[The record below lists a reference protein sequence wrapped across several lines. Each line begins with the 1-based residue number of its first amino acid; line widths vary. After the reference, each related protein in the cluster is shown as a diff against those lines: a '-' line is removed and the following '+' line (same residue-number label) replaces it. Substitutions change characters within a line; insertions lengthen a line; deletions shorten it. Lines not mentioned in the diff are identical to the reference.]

1 MSSQEDR
8 TLAFIK
14 KIDELL
20 LKLTPDDWAVAQ
32 SYVVATTNTAV
43 SLFTGAIGWFTDL
56 DEYLQGEAN
65 LFLYGE
71 EQPEAFDNGGK
82 YPVINEIVWNFLKNV
97 RTKAIAGE
105 KKFLR
110 QGMQERIIIAV
121 ESYFEGQKFSGYF
134 FGGKQVLSNLYEE
147 TMIADP
153 FMTEVFLHAFREREK
168 PPTRRFG
175 RYHTP
180 RRTYVARGDT
190 KSLEVTDEVAIK
202 IGELVIEKVKD
213 GKVNDLFPASRTI
226 EYVLENGYTIEQV
239 SKKIADRVQAKIND
253 LDQIEIRI
261 NTPQKSVD
269 MTWYG
274 LFSYK
279 ATRPAVRSFF
289 LTNITK
295 DSQIYFTIL
304 NDPATSPKE
313 VKMADVP
320 FSTYQMPN
328 NHEFGITGISEDVTQ
343 WPMGPYGDNPEALEL
358 LEIDESTGGKDIREY
373 EFEFYTGSPVS
384 VRDWFKNLIKWDFP
398 QTPQELIKST
408 IENRY
413 AQFILSMGL
422 DLDEDGELESSALAY
437 FNLFFDDE
445 FITLIY
451 ESIAID
457 KELARRHDIFNR
469 IADKAAT
476 DGELDKQ
483 DIKDIETEA
492 AKAFLETNAPDA
504 ETPLTEEQIE
514 DRQRFYKQC
523 ALMMNIEKL
532 STTFEEQIL
541 ARQAT
546 ESFDGPMKD
555 KPFGGRFWRA
565 KSDNKESLMTNL
577 VSSEDSS
584 YMFEIPPHVMTQLTP
599 KFRLY
604 KVMNDQ
610 TGKLKQTEFIF
621 PRFTDV
627 NRDKNFKKTQG
638 TNQEPGKIPSF
649 LEAQFDKGDG
659 LGLKSFSI
667 NFNGTNPAE
676 ARNDIKGEMSLFF
689 QSFADFTRK
698 RISNNGDEYR
708 FVDLIIQP
716 EPDDN
721 NVSQGVKI
729 TTLRQYE
736 PTFYRIRVDM
746 GYNIPKAGDIQGISS
761 DDLISLQNALKSMNK
776 SYYLCM
782 IDHDFNIKNDGTVEM
797 KFTYR
802 AYLETAL
809 KSLRFD
815 ALTTPELA
823 KKRIENQNKLFDIAT
838 SERCTKDELK
848 ELQLAIAGSEEEL
861 VLNSLNSIMMRM
873 YSRGKIF
880 NVTIDNDDRKFFLN
894 EGYFKNCNLLNDAQT
909 EPDGTA
915 TGDLGVVLDRNFL
928 SEEPDVDFERD
939 IDDTKIQFFFFGDIL
954 HTILDALNDPDTRT
968 IAVGMENTKIV
979 LGSFDFDPYQ
989 SNSGPVSLNISNIPI
1004 AVDFF
1009 SEWFK
1014 ENVLNQKSSRR
1025 TFPILN
1031 FIRSLSNYVVSN
1043 ALLETCVNRNVENA
1057 LLFQTGQVSV
1067 VSANKQDPLSAMID
1081 VNSRAIINTDFQ
1093 RRIAIRIKEGNSSE
1107 AIKRL
1112 RKEKGIHGL
1121 PLNGDT
1127 GGSPNV
1133 EDFYHYIV
1141 LNANGSSLTYAGTGK
1156 YEDDIKKGRF
1166 HVEIGSNRGIVKT
1179 VKFSKTNMQYL
1190 REARFMR
1197 NGVDGLLQ
1205 LSSVYKASVEMF
1217 GNTLFYPGMEL
1228 WINPYGFGGLP
1239 LGNPQQ
1245 GGDNRSL
1252 ANMLGLGGYHTITGV
1267 STTLTPTGFTT
1278 SLDSQHYYS
1287 GDGEKP
1293 DTIEPKAP
1301 KKNKTNSL
1309 IEMGVLEEDR
1319 TRADAGFC
1327 EAELTEAINFNIA
1340 DANNSQSSA
1349 PSIETG
1355 TSTAAPAATTSPSST
1370 PAPSAATYEQLITK
1384 YMESGSGIYK
1394 GDNGDFV
1401 SEPNQ
1406 LMQMELYFIPYNY
1419 AGRPNP
1425 LRKVRVTE

>member
-1 MSSQEDR
+1 MTED
-8 TLAFIK
+8 
-14 KIDELL
+14 
-20 LKLTPDDWAVAQ
+20 
-32 SYVVATTNTAV
+32 TTNFIAKVDEFIARFEPDTIMLAGGNRKIYANGGTYKRVNEAVYGFLITAKKKA
-43 SLFTGAIGWFTDL
+43 SSGSDG
-56 DEYLQGEAN
+56 
-65 LFLYGE
+65 
-71 EQPEAFDNGGK
+71 FDNK
-82 YPVINEIVWNFLKNV
+82 YFQDKIIN
-97 RTKAIAGE
+97 
-105 KKFLR
+105 
-110 QGMQERIIIAV
+110 AV
-121 ESYFEGQKFSGYF
+121 EAYIAEKDFNGYF
-134 FGGKQVLSNLYEE
+134 FGGKEILSHLFDTTFLKSDYY
-147 TMIADP
+147 TQI
-153 FMTEVFLHAFREREK
+153 FLHAFRKREV
-168 PPTRRFG
+168 PQR
-175 RYHTP
+175 P
-180 RRTYVARGDT
+180 RAPNAVVRNTFVPRGAVLDI
-190 KSLEVTDEVAIK
+190 EVTDEVATS
-202 IGELVIEKVKD
+202 IGESIIEQVKD
-213 GKVNDLFPASRTI
+213 GNVQSLFPASKTI
-226 EYVLENGYTIEQV
+226 EYVLQNGYTIEQV
-239 SKKIADRVQAKIND
+239 SEKIADRVQGKINR
-253 LDQIEIRI
+253 LDEIQIRI
-261 NTPQKSVD
+261 NTPQQSVD

-289 LTNITK
+289 LTNTTK
-295 DSQIYFTIL
+295 NSQIYFTIL
-304 NDPATSPKE
+304 NDPATPPKE

-320 FSTYQMPN
+320 FSTYTMPN
-328 NHEFGITGISEDVTQ
+328 NRVFGITGISEDVTQ
-343 WPMGPYGDNPEALEL
+343 WPRGPYGDSPEALEL
-358 LEIDESTGGKDIREY
+358 LEIDESTGGKDIRDY
-373 EFEFYTGSPVS
+373 EFEFYTGKPVS
-384 VRDWFKNLIKWDFP
+384 IIDWIANLITFEDP

-422 DLDEDGELESSALAY
+422 DLDDDGDLGQSALSY
-437 FNLFFDDE
+437 FNEFFDDD

-476 DGELDKQ
+476 DGRLDPQ

-492 AKAFLETNAPDA
+492 VKAFLATNAPDA
-504 ETPLTEEQIE
+504 KTPLTEEQIE
-514 DRQRFYKQC
+514 NRQRFYKQC
-523 ALMMNIEKL
+523 ALMMNIKKL
-532 STTFEEQIL
+532 STTFEEHVV
-541 ARQAT
+541 ARQT
-546 ESFDGPMKD
+546 TDFYDGPMKD

-565 KSDNKESLMTNL
+565 MSENKESLMTNL

-584 YMFEIPPHVMTQLTP
+584 YMFKIPPHVMTQLTP

-610 TGKLKQTEFIF
+610 SGTLKQTEFIF
-621 PRFTDV
+621 PRFTDL
-627 NRDKNFKKTQG
+627 NRDKNYKKNQG
-638 TNQEPGKIPSF
+638 TNQEGEIPSF
-649 LEAQFDKGDG
+649 LAAQFDKGDG

-667 NFNGTNPAE
+667 NFNGTTPTE
-676 ARNDIKGEMSLFF
+676 ARNDITGQMSLFF

-716 EPDDN
+716 EPDDDN
-721 NVSQGVKI
+721 MSQGVKI

-746 GYNIPKAGDIQGISS
+746 GYNIPKAGDIEGISS

-823 KKRIENQNKLFDIAT
+823 KKRIENQNKLFEIAT
-838 SERCTKDELK
+838 SEKCTKDELK

-861 VLNSLNSIMMRM
+861 VLNSLNSIMTRM

-880 NVTIDNDDRKFFLN
+880 NVTIDNEDRKFFLN
-894 EGYFKNCNLLNDAQT
+894 KGYFKNCNLLNDAQAAT
-909 EPDGTA
+909 SGDI

-928 SEEPDVDFERD
+928 SEDPDVDFERD

-954 HTILDALNDPDTRT
+954 HTILDALNDPDTKT
-968 IAVGMENTKIV
+968 VAVGMENTKIV

-989 SNSGPVSLNISNIPI
+989 SNSGPVSLNVSNIPI

-1025 TFPILN
+1025 AFPILN

-1067 VSANKQDPLSAMID
+1067 VSANKQDPLSVMID
-1081 VNSRAIINTDFQ
+1081 SVHNPIINTDLQ
-1093 RRIAIRIKEGNSSE
+1093 RKGGASIKKNPDSDFAKKAKKSGYY
-1107 AIKRL
+1107 
-1112 RKEKGIHGL
+1112 GL

-1141 LNANGSSLTYAGTGK
+1141 LNANGSSLTYAGRGK

-1287 GDGEKP
+1287 GDGEQP

-1309 IEMGVLEEDR
+1309 IEMGVLERNR
-1319 TRADAGFC
+1319 TRDDAGFC
-1327 EAELTEAINFNIA
+1327 EAELVEAINFNIA
-1340 DANNSQSSA
+1340 GANNSQSST
-1349 PSIETG
+1349 PSIT
-1355 TSTAAPAATTSPSST
+1355 TPSPTATPAATPTPSST
-1370 PAPSAATYEQLITK
+1370 PATYEELVAHYGTS
-1384 YMESGSGIYK
+1384 SGVYQGNFGTFKSFRDSFGIL
-1394 GDNGDFV
+1394 
-1401 SEPNQ
+1401 NQ
-1406 LMQMELYFIPYNY
+1406 LFFVPSGPDGMPDET
-1419 AGRPNP
+1419 
-1425 LRKVRVTE
+1425 RKVRITE

>member
-1 MSSQEDR
+1 MTDLDALKTRLENVIEKTSPTTSAFWDRSINIALGAASITGGVLITYFTAGLGTPIAVGLAATGTTLIYGVGTEVEQAYTKSEWTNGGKINYINFIINGAATFFLAVLNGSVRETEGSILNIENTVAAYEDYFIDKFNGGRFLSALQLNKAITSDNLKKSWFASNYALQEMLSNKSMLTADSMEILRETIIETIGDGTFGRVFGVNARIKYMIENGFSISDIGVFIAKGGDGVKGVEDLITGLTDIQLTINESSASTLFSTYRNVNDGVTRAKIVQDYYPDQVGINLGALADPSMVVDKLNLATVLFPTEVYGTDGDGQVATNQEALDILKDFDGFGENGDITSYEFQFYDTLTPDMFPESLSR
-8 TLAFIK
+8 TLMNGLWNALTGDNKYTPVEVFSNQIKNKYMEFILKIIDDYQDDDKLKTSLTKTRNKVFNSNFMNLIYYVIATDKEIARRVEIFKGFEALIESEGRDASSPLTAEEIK
-14 KIDELL
+14 KI
-20 LKLTPDDWAVAQ
+20 
-32 SYVVATTNTAV
+32 
-43 SLFTGAIGWFTDL
+43 
-56 DEYLQGEAN
+56 
-65 LFLYGE
+65 
-71 EQPEAFDNGGK
+71 
-82 YPVINEIVWNFLKNV
+82 
-97 RTKAIAGE
+97 
-105 KKFLR
+105 
-110 QGMQERIIIAV
+110 
-121 ESYFEGQKFSGYF
+121 
-134 FGGKQVLSNLYEE
+134 
-147 TMIADP
+147 
-153 FMTEVFLHAFREREK
+153 
-168 PPTRRFG
+168 
-175 RYHTP
+175 
-180 RRTYVARGDT
+180 
-190 KSLEVTDEVAIK
+190 
-202 IGELVIEKVKD
+202 
-213 GKVNDLFPASRTI
+213 
-226 EYVLENGYTIEQV
+226 
-239 SKKIADRVQAKIND
+239 
-253 LDQIEIRI
+253 
-261 NTPQKSVD
+261 
-269 MTWYG
+269 
-274 LFSYK
+274 
-279 ATRPAVRSFF
+279 
-289 LTNITK
+289 
-295 DSQIYFTIL
+295 
-304 NDPATSPKE
+304 
-313 VKMADVP
+313 
-320 FSTYQMPN
+320 
-328 NHEFGITGISEDVTQ
+328 
-343 WPMGPYGDNPEALEL
+343 EAL
-358 LEIDESTGGKDIREY
+358 G
-373 EFEFYTGSPVS
+373 
-384 VRDWFKNLIKWDFP
+384 
-398 QTPQELIKST
+398 
-408 IENRY
+408 
-413 AQFILSMGL
+413 
-422 DLDEDGELESSALAY
+422 
-437 FNLFFDDE
+437 
-445 FITLIY
+445 
-451 ESIAID
+451 
-457 KELARRHDIFNR
+457 
-469 IADKAAT
+469 
-476 DGELDKQ
+476 
-483 DIKDIETEA
+483 
-492 AKAFLETNAPDA
+492 AKAFVNTIVQQRA
-504 ETPLTEEQIE
+504 TLTEEQIE

-523 ALMMNIEKL
+523 ALMMNIGKL
-532 STTFEEQIL
+532 NTKFEEQIL

-565 KSDNKESLMTNL
+565 KSRNKESLMTNL

-610 TGKLKQTEFIF
+610 SGTLKQTEFIF
-621 PRFTDV
+621 PRFTDL
-627 NRDKNFKKTQG
+627 NRDKNFKKNQG
-638 TNQEPGKIPSF
+638 TNQEGEIPSF
-649 LEAQFDKGDG
+649 LAAQFDKGDG

-698 RISNNGDEYR
+698 RISNNGDGYR

-721 NVSQGVKI
+721 NMSQGIKI

-823 KKRIENQNKLFDIAT
+823 KKRIENQSKLFDIAT

-861 VLNSLNSIMMRM
+861 VLNSLNSIMTRM
-873 YSRGKIF
+873 YSRSKIF
-880 NVTIDNDDRKFFLN
+880 NVTIDNEDRKFFLDR
-894 EGYFKNCNLLNDAQT
+894 GYFKNCNLLNDAVT
-909 EPDGTA
+909 DTNGTA
-915 TGDLGVVLDRNFL
+915 TGDLGVVLNRNFL
-928 SEEPDVDFERD
+928 SENSEVNFRRD

-968 IAVGMENTKIV
+968 VAVGMENTKIV

-989 SNSGPVSLNISNIPI
+989 SNSGGVSLNISNIPI
-1004 AVDFF
+1004 SVDFF

-1067 VSANKQDPLSAMID
+1067 VSATNSDPLSEMID
-1081 VNSRAIINTDFQ
+1081 LRTMIIDTDE
-1093 RRIAIRIKEGNSSE
+1093 RRGVGGS
-1107 AIKRL
+1107 
-1112 RKEKGIHGL
+1112 GL

-1141 LNANGSSLTYAGTGK
+1141 LNANGSSLTYAGRGK

-1252 ANMLGLGGYHTITGV
+1252 ANMLGLGGYHTITSV

-1287 GDGEKP
+1287 GDGEQP

-1309 IEMGVLEEDR
+1309 IEMGRSDERDRTEED
-1319 TRADAGFC
+1319 ANFC
-1327 EAELTEAINFNIA
+1327 EAELVEALNFNIA
-1340 DANNSQSSA
+1340 DANNSQSST
-1349 PSIETG
+1349 PSIT
-1355 TSTAAPAATTSPSST
+1355 TPSPTATPAAT
-1370 PAPSAATYEQLITK
+1370 PAPSAATYEQLVAHYGTS
-1384 YMESGSGIYK
+1384 SGVYQGNFGTFKSFRDSFGIL
-1394 GDNGDFV
+1394 
-1401 SEPNQ
+1401 NQ
-1406 LMQMELYFIPYNY
+1406 LFFV
-1419 AGRPNP
+1419 PNGTGGTP
-1425 LRKVRVTE
+1425 DETRKVRITE

>member
-1 MSSQEDR
+1 MSSQKDR
-8 TLAFIK
+8 TLAFIR

-20 LKLTPDDWAVAQ
+20 LKLAPDDWKYLQSFVVTGTNAAMNVFAGAV
-32 SYVVATTNTAV
+32 
-43 SLFTGAIGWFTDL
+43 GWFTDL
-56 DEYLQGEAN
+56 DEYLQEEAN
-65 LFLYGE
+65 LVLYGE
-71 EQPEAFDNGGK
+71 KQPEVFAKGGK
-82 YPVINEIVWNFLKNV
+82 YPVINEIVWNFLKTA
-97 RTKAIAGE
+97 RTKAIE
-105 KKFLR
+105 KEEKFLNENI
-110 QGMQERIIIAV
+110 QANIIMAV
-121 ESYFEGQKFSGYF
+121 ESYLEGQKFSGFF
-134 FGGKQVLSNLYEE
+134 FGGKEVLSNLYDE
-147 TMIADP
+147 TIGDP
-153 FMTEVFLHAFREREK
+153 FMTEVFLHAFRARED
-168 PPTRRFG
+168 PPTQRFG
-175 RYHTP
+175 
-180 RRTYVARGDT
+180 TYPTQRLTFVPRGDA
-190 KSLEVTDEVAIK
+190 KGLEVTDEVAIK

-239 SKKIADRVQAKIND
+239 SEKIADRVQAKIND
-253 LDQIEIRI
+253 LDEIEIRI
-261 NTPQKSVD
+261 NTPQKEVE
-269 MTWYG
+269 MVWYG
-274 LFSYK
+274 LFTYK

-289 LTNITK
+289 LTNTPK
-295 DSQIYFTIL
+295 NSQIYFTIL
-304 NDPATSPKE
+304 NDPATPPKE
-313 VKMADVP
+313 VKMDDVP
-320 FSTYQMPN
+320 FSTYKLPN
-328 NHEFGITGISEDVTQ
+328 NAEFGITGISEDVTQ
-343 WPMGPYGDNPEALEL
+343 WPRGPYGDNPEALEL
-358 LEIDESTGGKDIREY
+358 LERDKSTGGKDIREY
-373 EFEFYTGSPVS
+373 EFEFYTGRPVS
-384 VRDWFKNLIKWDFP
+384 VKDWFKNLIKFEDP
-398 QTPQELIKST
+398 ATPQELIKST

-422 DLDEDGELESSALAY
+422 DLDEDGQLEQSALAY
-437 FNLFFDDE
+437 FNLFFDDD

-476 DGELDKQ
+476 GGQLDKQ

-492 AKAFLETNAPDA
+492 AKAFLETNAPDTK
-504 ETPLTEEQIE
+504 TPLTEEQIE
-514 DRQRFYKQC
+514 GRQRFYKQC
-523 ALMMNIEKL
+523 ALMMNIGKL
-532 STTFEEQIL
+532 NTKFEEQIL

-565 KSDNKESLMTNL
+565 KSRNKESLMTNL

-610 TGKLKQTEFIF
+610 SGTLKQTEFIF
-621 PRFTDV
+621 PRFTDL

-638 TNQEPGKIPSF
+638 TNQEGEIPSF
-649 LEAQFDKGDG
+649 LAAQFDKGDG

-716 EPDDN
+716 EPDDAN
-721 NVSQGVKI
+721 MSQGVKI

-823 KKRIENQNKLFDIAT
+823 RKRIENQNKLFEIAADKK
-838 SERCTKDELK
+838 CTKDELK
-848 ELQLAIAGSEEEL
+848 ELQLAIAGSEEAL
-861 VLNSLNSIMMRM
+861 VLNSLNSIMIRM

-894 EGYFKNCNLLNDAQT
+894 KGYFKNCNLLNDAQR
-909 EPDGTA
+909 ENSGA
-915 TGDLGVVLDRNFL
+915 VTGDLGVVLDRNFL
-928 SEEPDVDFERD
+928 SEEPDVDFKRD

-968 IAVGMENTKIV
+968 VAVGMENTKIV

-1004 AVDFF
+1004 SVDFF

-1067 VSANKQDPLSAMID
+1067 VSSNKEDPLSAMVD
-1081 VNSRAIINTDFQ
+1081 LDQRAIIHTDLQ
-1093 RRIAIRIKEGNSSE
+1093 RRIAIRIKEKPKSE
-1107 AIKRL
+1107 QAKKAKKSGL
-1112 RKEKGIHGL
+1112 YGL

-1141 LNANGSSLTYAGTGK
+1141 LNANGSSLTYAGKGK

-1287 GDGEKP
+1287 GDGEQP

-1301 KKNKTNSL
+1301 KKNKTDSL
-1309 IEMGVLEEDR
+1309 IEMGVNEKSDRSIED
-1319 TRADAGFC
+1319 ANFC
-1327 EAELTEAINFNIA
+1327 EAELTEALNFNIA
-1340 DANNSQSSA
+1340 DANNSQSST

-1355 TSTAAPAATTSPSST
+1355 TTTAATAAT
-1370 PAPSAATYEQLITK
+1370 PAPATPTGEELQTK
-1384 YMESGSGIYK
+1384 YPNGARTSRNGQAGVYTHKTSNNGLLKVYFEPDDGSG
-1394 GDNGDFV
+1394 
-1401 SEPNQ
+1401 
-1406 LMQMELYFIPYNY
+1406 
-1419 AGRPNP
+1419 
-1425 LRKVRVTE
+1425 KVRITE

>member
-1 MSSQEDR
+1 MTTITKEEGLILRKKYSDIFKPASGALQVFSYRTLDDFSNGGSINEINQAIYLSLVKLYTNRNEHLSILESTELFDQIQNYLDEEYIIATLPSDSLFDKLATLKPLGAIDPRDLITEENLNKSVYIVEFYLESFRLDQSYFTEPQNIALRAFLKEVVGNKDSSKLGAKWGLPIANVLQNQYSPDRVGELIAKRVSAKINNMEAITIEINGVGSNLFTFEQDNSTGSIIWKIVQEDLYPAQTGVTFR
-8 TLAFIK
+8 VGGNATVASTPLG
-14 KIDELL
+14 
-20 LKLTPDDWAVAQ
+20 KLQ
-32 SYVVATTNTAV
+32 KATTNWPVDATGGELENEELLRRENNLADINIETYEFKYWTEFNV
-43 SLFTGAIGWFTDL
+43 S
-56 DEYLQGEAN
+56 Y
-65 LFLYGE
+65 
-71 EQPEAFDNGGK
+71 
-82 YPVINEIVWNFLKNV
+82 
-97 RTKAIAGE
+97 
-105 KKFLR
+105 
-110 QGMQERIIIAV
+110 V
-121 ESYFEGQKFSGYF
+121 ESWRIWW
-134 FGGKQVLSNLYEE
+134 VD
-147 TMIADP
+147 DP
-153 FMTEVFLHAFREREK
+153 E
-168 PPTRRFG
+168 
-175 RYHTP
+175 
-180 RRTYVARGDT
+180 
-190 KSLEVTDEVAIK
+190 
-202 IGELVIEKVKD
+202 
-213 GKVNDLFPASRTI
+213 
-226 EYVLENGYTIEQV
+226 
-239 SKKIADRVQAKIND
+239 
-253 LDQIEIRI
+253 
-261 NTPQKSVD
+261 
-269 MTWYG
+269 
-274 LFSYK
+274 
-279 ATRPAVRSFF
+279 
-289 LTNITK
+289 
-295 DSQIYFTIL
+295 
-304 NDPATSPKE
+304 
-313 VKMADVP
+313 
-320 FSTYQMPN
+320 
-328 NHEFGITGISEDVTQ
+328 
-343 WPMGPYGDNPEALEL
+343 
-358 LEIDESTGGKDIREY
+358 
-373 EFEFYTGSPVS
+373 
-384 VRDWFKNLIKWDFP
+384 
-398 QTPQELIKST
+398 TPQEFLEAVIGNKYV
-408 IENRY
+408 E
-413 AQFILSMGL
+413 FILEILRDYDADG
-422 DLDEDGELESSALAY
+422 DLDTSIGKKFKQIYDDAFILQVY
-437 FNLFFDDE
+437 NLV
-445 FITLIY
+445 
-451 ESIAID
+451 AID
-457 KELARRHDIFNR
+457 KEIARRLESF
-469 IADKAAT
+469 KALEQINDDEI
-476 DGELDKQ
+476 DGDSGDLTNEQLKKIQ
-483 DIKDIETEA
+483 A
-492 AKAFLETNAPDA
+492 AGLKAFAVSDGSAA

-514 DRQRFYKQC
+514 GRQRFYKQC
-523 ALMMNIEKL
+523 ALMMNIAKL
-532 STTFEEQIL
+532 NTKFEEHVL

-546 ESFDGPMKD
+546 DFYDGPLKD

-565 KSDNKESLMTNL
+565 KSKNKESLMTNL

-584 YMFEIPPHVMTQLTP
+584 YMFKIPPHVMTQLTP

-610 TGKLKQTEFIF
+610 SGTLKQTEFIF
-621 PRFTDV
+621 PRFTDL
-627 NRDKNFKKTQG
+627 NRDKNFKKSQG
-638 TNQEPGKIPSF
+638 TDQEGEIPSF
-649 LEAQFDKGDG
+649 LAAQFDKGDG

-716 EPDDN
+716 EPDDDN
-721 NVSQGVKI
+721 MSQGVKI

-746 GYNIPKAGDIQGISS
+746 GYNIPKAGDIEGISS
-761 DDLISLQNALKSMNK
+761 GDLTSLQNALKSMNK

-782 IDHDFNIKNDGTVEM
+782 VDHDFNIKNDGTVEM

-823 KKRIENQNKLFDIAT
+823 KKRIENQSKLFDIAT
-838 SERCTKDELK
+838 SKKCTKDELK
-848 ELQLAIAGSEEEL
+848 ELQFALAGSEEEL
-861 VLNSLNSIMMRM
+861 VLNSLNSIMRRM
-873 YSRGKIF
+873 YFRNKIF
-880 NVTIDNDDRKFFLN
+880 NVTINNEDRKFFLDK
-894 EGYFKNCNLLNDAQT
+894 GYFKNCNLLNDAQT
-909 EPDGTA
+909 DTDGTA

-928 SEEPDVDFERD
+928 SEEPTVDFKRD

-954 HTILDALNDPDTRT
+954 HTILDALNDPDTKT

-989 SNSGPVSLNISNIPI
+989 SNSGGVSLNISNIPI

-1067 VSANKQDPLSAMID
+1067 VSATNSDPLSEMID
-1081 VNSRAIINTDFQ
+1081 LSTMIIDTDE
-1093 RRIAIRIKEGNSSE
+1093 RRGAGGS
-1107 AIKRL
+1107 
-1112 RKEKGIHGL
+1112 GL

-1301 KKNKTNSL
+1301 KKNKTDSL
-1309 IEMGVLEEDR
+1309 IEMGVNEKSDRTEED
-1319 TRADAGFC
+1319 ANFC

-1340 DANNSQSSA
+1340 DANNSQSSV
-1349 PSIETG
+1349 PSITTG
-1355 TSTAAPAATTSPSST
+1355 TPTAAPAATTSPSST
-1370 PAPSAATYEQLITK
+1370 PAPAAAAYEQLITK
-1384 YMESGSGIYK
+1384 YMESGSGFYK
-1394 GDNGDFV
+1394 GDTGDFV
-1401 SEPNQ
+1401 SEQNQ

>member
-1 MSSQEDR
+1 MTTITKEEGLILRKKYSDIFKPASGALQVFSYR
-8 TLAFIK
+8 TL
-14 KIDELL
+14 
-20 LKLTPDDWAVAQ
+20 DDF
-32 SYVVATTNTAV
+32 S
-43 SLFTGAIGWFTDL
+43 
-56 DEYLQGEAN
+56 
-65 LFLYGE
+65 
-71 EQPEAFDNGGK
+71 NGGS
-82 YPVINEIVWNFLKNV
+82 INEINQAIYLSLV
-97 RTKAIAGE
+97 RLYSNQNEPYAQPILESTVLFDQIQDYLDDKY
-105 KKFLR
+105 
-110 QGMQERIIIAV
+110 IIATEGTPSLFETLGV
-121 ESYFEGQKFSGYF
+121 LKPLDAIDPRDLITEENLNKSVYIAEFYLESFTIDDTYFTEPQNITFRAFLQEAINDRDSSKLGVKWGLPIAN
-134 FGGKQVLSNLYEE
+134 VLQYQYSPE
-147 TMIADP
+147 D
-153 FMTEVFLHAFREREK
+153 V
-168 PPTRRFG
+168 
-175 RYHTP
+175 
-180 RRTYVARGDT
+180 
-190 KSLEVTDEVAIK
+190 
-202 IGELVIEKVKD
+202 GEL
-213 GKVNDLFPASRTI
+213 
-226 EYVLENGYTIEQV
+226 
-239 SKKIADRVQAKIND
+239 IADRVSEKIND
-253 LDQIEIRI
+253 MELILIDI
-261 NTPQKSVD
+261 NWDATK
-269 MTWYG
+269 
-274 LFSYK
+274 LF
-279 ATRPAVRSFF
+279 TFEQDRS
-289 LTNITK
+289 
-295 DSQIYFTIL
+295 Q
-304 NDPATSPKE
+304 TSP
-313 VKMADVP
+313 
-320 FSTYQMPN
+320 
-328 NHEFGITGISEDVTQ
+328 VTWKIVQ
-343 WPMGPYGDNPEALEL
+343 NDLYPEQRGVTSRVGGNATDPSSPLGKLQKVTTVWPTD
-358 LEIDESTGGKDIREY
+358 
-373 EFEFYTGSPVS
+373 
-384 VRDWFKNLIKWDFP
+384 
-398 QTPQELIKST
+398 
-408 IENRY
+408 
-413 AQFILSMGL
+413 
-422 DLDEDGELESSALAY
+422 
-437 FNLFFDDE
+437 
-445 FITLIY
+445 
-451 ESIAID
+451 
-457 KELARRHDIFNR
+457 
-469 IADKAAT
+469 AT
-476 DGELDKQ
+476 DGELENEELLKRENNLA
-483 DIKDIETEA
+483 DINIETYEFSYWTRFDIGIVESWSQWWDDDPANPQEFLQAVIGNKYVEFIIEILLDYEIDGDLDSSIGRKFKEIYDDDFILKVYNLVAVDKEIARRLESFKELEQINDDDIVGADGQLTNEQLKKIQA
-492 AKAFLETNAPDA
+492 AGLKAFAVSDGSAA

-514 DRQRFYKQC
+514 GRQRFYKQC
-523 ALMMNIEKL
+523 ALMMNIAKL
-532 STTFEEQIL
+532 NTKFEEHVL
-541 ARQAT
+541 ARQT
-546 ESFDGPMKD
+546 TDFYDGPLKD

-565 KSDNKESLMTNL
+565 KSKNKESLMTNL

-584 YMFEIPPHVMTQLTP
+584 YMFKIPPHVMTQLTP

-610 TGKLKQTEFIF
+610 SGKLKQTEFIF
-621 PRFTDV
+621 PRFTDL
-627 NRDKNFKKTQG
+627 NRKNNFKKNQG
-638 TNQEPGKIPSF
+638 TNQEGEIPSF
-649 LEAQFDKGDG
+649 LAAQFDKGDG

-698 RISNNGDEYR
+698 RISNNKDEYR

-716 EPDDN
+716 EPDDDN
-721 NVSQGVKI
+721 MSQGVKI

-761 DDLISLQNALKSMNK
+761 DDLTSLQNALKSMNK

-823 KKRIENQNKLFDIAT
+823 KKRIENQNKLFEIAT
-838 SERCTKDELK
+838 SEKCTKDELK

-861 VLNSLNSIMMRM
+861 VLNSLNSIMTRM

-880 NVTIDNDDRKFFLN
+880 NVTIDNDDRKFFLDK
-894 EGYFKNCNLLNDAQT
+894 GYFKNCNLLNDAQAAT
-909 EPDGTA
+909 SGA
-915 TGDLGVVLDRNFL
+915 ITGDLGVVLDRNFL
-928 SEEPDVDFERD
+928 SEEPSVDFERD

-954 HTILDALNDPDTRT
+954 HTILDALNDPDTKT
-968 IAVGMENTKIV
+968 VAVGMENTKIV

-989 SNSGPVSLNISNIPI
+989 SNSGGVSLNISNIPI

-1014 ENVLNQKSSRR
+1014 ENILNQKSSRR

-1067 VSANKQDPLSAMID
+1067 VSATNSDPLSEMTDLNTMIID
-1081 VNSRAIINTDFQ
+1081 TD
-1093 RRIAIRIKEGNSSE
+1093 E
-1107 AIKRL
+1107 KR
-1112 RKEKGIHGL
+1112 GAGGSGL

-1309 IEMGVLEEDR
+1309 IEMGRSDERDRTEED
-1319 TRADAGFC
+1319 ANFC
-1327 EAELTEAINFNIA
+1327 EAELVEALNFNIA
-1340 DANNSQSSA
+1340 GANNSQSTPYSGSTSYGY
-1349 PSIETG
+1349 SIP
-1355 TSTAAPAATTSPSST
+1355 TSTPAATASPSTT
-1370 PAPSAATYEQLITK
+1370 PATYVQLVAK
-1384 YMESGSGIYK
+1384 Y
-1394 GDNGDFV
+1394 GDRGVGVYNGEMGTFV
-1401 SEPNQ
+1401 SETSQ
-1406 LMQMELYFIPYNY
+1406 LMMMELYFIPNRR
-1419 AGRPNP
+1419 GGTPD
-1425 LRKVRVTE
+1425 LTKKVRITE